1 MPISLKLLALCR
13 RYPFC
18 LFLGKMYG
26 FLTCFSTFCLLTFY
40 RRTPFFLF
48 LFYSFEV
55 RVSSFII
62 LHHYVSDFC
71 CSVHFGG
78 EIGNVREHIIYERA
92 LNCYALKNQDLLR
105 AECRGP
111 IKRGDLDSVLNEY
124 SQSQKYNP
132 YTDLILA
139 VKACISVCE
148 KAYAMKEAPDNVQT
162 NSAFTA

>member
-1 MPISLKLLALCR
+1 M
-13 RYPFC
+13 
-18 LFLGKMYG
+18 
-26 FLTCFSTFCLLTFY
+26 
-40 RRTPFFLF
+40 
-48 LFYSFEV
+48 
-55 RVSSFII
+55 
-62 LHHYVSDFC
+62 SDFC

-78 EIGNVREHIIYERA
+78 ELGNVREHIIYERA

-139 VKACISVCE
+139 LKACISVCE

>member
-1 MPISLKLLALCR
+1 MQFVHTHFYAKSGGYVQKTLKRLS
-13 RYPFC
+13 
-18 LFLGKMYG
+18 GKSS
-26 FLTCFSTFCLLTFY
+26 FAALLTY
-40 RRTPFFLF
+40 GKTA
-48 LFYSFEV
+48 
-55 RVSSFII
+55 
-62 LHHYVSDFC
+62 HYVSDFC

-78 EIGNVREHIIYERA
+78 GIGNVREHIMYERA